1 MSEQSNPT
9 GRNAGIDCLRILR
22 LIPPMKRLI

>member
-1 MSEQSNPT
+1 MSEETNPT
-9 GRNAGIDCLRILR
+9 ERNASIDCLRILR